1 MSLAFII
8 TALLVCLAPGIGV
21 VYTLSVT
28 LAQGLRAGIWAAF
41 GCSAATLVHLGVAM
55 AGLAAVLHSSALV
68 FQAIKYAGVAY
79 LLWMAWGAA
88 RGTGGLTF
96 SAKDAPA
103 TSTPRLIWRG
113 VMPPPPQVLAERP
126 ALQMAASVRQIM
138 AQAVPDDKRE
148 ATAKQIDAEI
158 KKYLDAAVP
167 AVRASA
173 TKLSQSTLAP
183 LLEEKFTEDELKD
196 LVAMLDSPVLKK
208 YQGLLPEMSNTM
220 LEKVVA
226 DARPQVQ
233 PKLQT
238 AETNIRNILDKA
250 TGGKLSG
257 NGEAKPAAK
266 PAPKK

>member
-1 MSLAFII
+1 MTLIRNTLATAVATALMLTSLAAHADKKADVQKIL
-8 TALLVCLAPGIGV
+8 TLQQPALEDMAR
-21 VYTLSVT
+21 SV
-28 LAQGLRAGIWAAF
+28 
-41 GCSAATLVHLGVAM
+41 
-55 AGLAAVLHSSALV
+55 
-68 FQAIKYAGVAY
+68 
-79 LLWMAWGAA
+79 
-88 RGTGGLTF
+88 
-96 SAKDAPA
+96 
-103 TSTPRLIWRG
+103 
-113 VMPPPPQVLAERP
+113 AERP

>member
-1 MSLAFII
+1 MTLTRNALAASMAA
-8 TALLVCLAPGIGV
+8 ALM
-21 VYTLSVT
+21 TLSV
-28 LAQGLRAGIWAAF
+28 
-41 GCSAATLVHLGVAM
+41 SAHADKKADVQKILSLQQPALEEM
-55 AGLAAVLHSSALV
+55 ARTV
-68 FQAIKYAGVAY
+68 
-79 LLWMAWGAA
+79 
-88 RGTGGLTF
+88 
-96 SAKDAPA
+96 
-103 TSTPRLIWRG
+103 
-113 VMPPPPQVLAERP
+113 AERP
-126 ALQMAASVRQIM
+126 ALQMAAGVRQIM
-138 AQAVPDDKRE
+138 AQAVPEDKRE
-148 ATAKQIDAEI
+148 ATAKQVDAEI

-173 TKLSQSTLAP
+173 TKMSQSTLGP
-183 LLEEKFTEDELKD
+183 MLEEKFSDEELKQ

-208 YQGLLPEMSNTM
+208 YQGMLPEMSNTI

-233 PKLQT
+233 PRLQT

>member
-1 MSLAFII
+1 MTLIRNTLATAVATALMLTSLAAHADKKADVQKIL
-8 TALLVCLAPGIGV
+8 TLQQPALEDMAR
-21 VYTLSVT
+21 SV
-28 LAQGLRAGIWAAF
+28 
-41 GCSAATLVHLGVAM
+41 
-55 AGLAAVLHSSALV
+55 
-68 FQAIKYAGVAY
+68 
-79 LLWMAWGAA
+79 
-88 RGTGGLTF
+88 
-96 SAKDAPA
+96 
-103 TSTPRLIWRG
+103 
-113 VMPPPPQVLAERP
+113 AERP

-266 PAPKK
+266 PASKK